1 MIESS
6 PPEPKSPVPPDPERR
21 PGWKT
26 AVLYGL
32 RVFIAVGLVVMFA
45 AVVVRL
51 HPPVFVWG
59 LAAAG
64 RSPMCSVG
72 DLMVGANTRYRLGE
86 TAQEM
91 RSRCQTIEQDEA
103 GFDLWE
109 TPLGAFWIPAGN
121 GWPLQVLV
129 AQQLVEDYGNRDQGV
144 QQGDIVLDC
153 GAHVGVYTRKA
164 LQSGAAVVVAIE
176 PSPQNIECLRRNFRE
191 EIAQGRVVIY
201 AKGVWDKDEVLPFF
215 ELSQNT
221 AASNFVVGRSYRSPA
236 SELRVSA
243 RYQQGPEGRFTNVG
257 FRCALRDFS
266 NLRGTSRTGDP
277 ELPATEGVF
286 FRRNGNHEAVP
297 QEWAEE
303 RPSFTSVLT
312 LGLKKSKYA
321 YVVQRETSSFS
332 IGENR
337 PLFLIHLPG
346 SEVENFELL
355 SVLDVNKGRRLLF
368 LVGGEGSPKSRPVK
382 VEMKEIAPGYLEFWP
397 KYDLRR
403 GEYAIVS
410 AVTADDTPQVWSF
423 TIVH

>member
-6 PPEPKSPVPPDPERR
+6 APGPKGPAPPCPERR

-26 AVLYGL
+26 AVLYVL
-32 RVFIAVGLVVMFA
+32 RVFIVVGSVVIFA

-86 TAQEM
+86 TAQELG
-91 RSRCQTIEQDEA
+91 SRCQKVEQDEA

-121 GWPLQVLV
+121 WWPLHVLV

-164 LQSGAAVVVAIE
+164 LQSEAAVVVAIE
-176 PSPQNIECLRRNFRE
+176 PSPKNIECLRRNFRK

-201 AKGVWDKDEVLPFF
+201 PKGVWDKDDVLPFF

-221 AASNFVVGRSYRSPA
+221 AASNFVVGSAAHVVNPGLPLTTIDKLVTELGLPRVDLIKMDIKGATMRALHGAKTTLDANKPRLVIAAEEDEDDPLEIAAFAEGLGIGYRTECGRCSMT
-236 SELRVSA
+236 SN
-243 RYQQGPEGRFTNVG
+243 YQVVPEV
-257 FRCALRDFS
+257 L
-266 NLRGTSRTGDP
+266 
-277 ELPATEGVF
+277 F
-286 FRRNGNHEAVP
+286 FR
-297 QEWAEE
+297 
-303 RPSFTSVLT
+303 
-312 LGLKKSKYA
+312 
-321 YVVQRETSSFS
+321 
-332 IGENR
+332 
-337 PLFLIHLPG
+337 
-346 SEVENFELL
+346 
-355 SVLDVNKGRRLLF
+355 
-368 LVGGEGSPKSRPVK
+368 
-382 VEMKEIAPGYLEFWP
+382 
-397 KYDLRR
+397 
-403 GEYAIVS
+403 
-410 AVTADDTPQVWSF
+410 
-423 TIVH
+423 